1 MNWYK
6 NTTEELLHTLQT
18 TRQGLSSEERN
29 QRLAKQGENKITEA
43 AQIPTWKKVGK
54 HFTDLL
60 MLVLIVAAVLK
71 GISGDYIESGIIMA
85 VVVINGFV
93 GYWQERKAQ
102 ESLDGLKQQFM
113 FMAARRKLL
122 FLP

>member
-43 AQIPTWKKVGK
+43 APYMEESRQAFYRLTDVGL
-54 HFTDLL
+54 DRRSR
-60 MLVLIVAAVLK
+60 LK
-71 GISGDYIESGIIMA
+71 RD
-85 VVVINGFV
+85 F
-93 GYWQERKAQ
+93 W
-102 ESLDGLKQQFM
+102 
-113 FMAARRKLL
+113 
-122 FLP
+122 

>member
-71 GISGDYIESGIIMA
+71 GA
-85 VVVINGFV
+85 
-93 GYWQERKAQ
+93 
-102 ESLDGLKQQFM
+102 
-113 FMAARRKLL
+113 LL
-122 FLP
+122 WRSSSSMDSSATGKSAKPKNHWMD

>member
-43 AQIPTWKKVGK
+43 AQIPMEESRQALYRLTDVGLDRRSRLKKD
-54 HFTDLL
+54 F
-60 MLVLIVAAVLK
+60 
-71 GISGDYIESGIIMA
+71 
-85 VVVINGFV
+85 
-93 GYWQERKAQ
+93 W
-102 ESLDGLKQQFM
+102 
-113 FMAARRKLL
+113 
-122 FLP
+122 

>member
-43 AQIPTWKKVGK
+43 AQIPTWK
-54 HFTDLL
+54 
-60 MLVLIVAAVLK
+60 
-71 GISGDYIESGIIMA
+71 
-85 VVVINGFV
+85 
-93 GYWQERKAQ
+93 
-102 ESLDGLKQQFM
+102 
-113 FMAARRKLL
+113 
-122 FLP
+122 

>member
-71 GISGDYIESGIIMA
+71 GVSGDYIESGIIMA
-85 VVVINGFV
+85 VVVINGLV

-102 ESLDGLKQQFM
+102 ESLDGLK
-113 FMAARRKLL
+113 
-122 FLP
+122 

>member
-85 VVVINGFV
+85 VVVINGLV

-102 ESLDGLKQQFM
+102 NHWMD
-113 FMAARRKLL
+113 
-122 FLP
+122 